1 VSVSVSV
8 NVKAATLLRD
18 LVAPPAP
25 GESVKAQIGR
35 AARRAGLSF
44 TRSRKIWYGEAQLIL
59 AEEWI
64 ALQEAVRRRCGDC
77 DELRSESQDLAAS
90 IDRIEAELARLR
102 SRLEGFAASPSR

>member
-1 VSVSVSV
+1 MSVSVSV
-8 NVKAATLLRD
+8 NLKAATLLRD

-44 TRSRKIWYGEAQLIL
+44 ERSRKIWYGEAQKIL

-77 DELRSESQDLAAS
+77 NDLRSESQDLAAS

-102 SRLEGFAASPSR
+102 SRLESYATPAPR